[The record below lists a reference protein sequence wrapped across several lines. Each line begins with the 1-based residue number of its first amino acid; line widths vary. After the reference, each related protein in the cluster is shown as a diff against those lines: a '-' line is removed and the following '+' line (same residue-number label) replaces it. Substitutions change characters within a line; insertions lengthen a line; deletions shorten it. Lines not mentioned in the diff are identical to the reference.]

1 MGKYPTFSEVKKE
14 QSKDN
19 DDGNMAPKRSKES
32 SHNKWMIRQ
41 SHKIRGLRRGAMR
54 VGMEMT
60 EEEKNTI
67 EVEQTQ
73 FEKEK
78 SHK

>member
-1 MGKYPTFSEVKKE
+1 
-14 QSKDN
+14 
-19 DDGNMAPKRSKES
+19 
-32 SHNKWMIRQ
+32 MIRQ

>member
-1 MGKYPTFSEVKKE
+1 
-14 QSKDN
+14 
-19 DDGNMAPKRSKES
+19 
-32 SHNKWMIRQ
+32 
-41 SHKIRGLRRGAMR
+41 MR

-78 SHK
+78 SHKQKVETKGKMGQT